1 LRQLREEDVDEYFQE
16 KQIMFKEV
24 YLNRAIVYLKEG
36 YELSKNKNYTDNV
49 NTILSCRLKA
59 NDDLVK
65 YFQEVL

>member
-1 LRQLREEDVDEYFQE
+1 
-16 KQIMFKEV
+16 MFKEV